1 MLFSVIIPTYNRE
14 TVIKRAIDSV
24 LCQSEK
30 DFELIIV
37 DDGSTDKTEDVVNS
51 YDDNR
56 IVYIQQAN
64 GGASSARNNGIMN
77 ARGKYISFLD
87 SDDIWY
93 PQILEMQ
100 KNKYE
105 SDTEISCVYSD
116 LESIAEDG
124 SHMLFW
130 NSTGIEGYIYAE
142 ALKQGSL
149 SPTIVLSAKKE
160 CFDKVGGFDLNF
172 PASQDDDMCFRLA
185 KYFKFGYIDIP
196 LAGVYVNSNDRISSS
211 SKKVSMGW
219 WMLWNKYEEDVLKY
233 CGNEVM
239 ANKYTQC
246 ARRFS
251 ICGNQVLMN
260 KALDKIYH
268 NGGSVSFLQKI
279 FLNLCCKGIVKGL
292 SDKVLN
298 KIM

>member
-1 MLFSVIIPTYNRE
+1 MLFSVIIPTYNRG
-14 TVIKRAIDSV
+14 TIIKRAIDSV

-30 DFELIIV
+30 DFELLIV
-37 DDGSTDKTEDVVNS
+37 DDGSTDNTEEIVNS

-56 IVYIQQAN
+56 IVFIKQNN
-64 GGASSARNNGIMN
+64 GGASSARNNGIKN

-93 PQILEMQ
+93 PQTLEMQ
-100 KNKYE
+100 KKKYD

-124 SHMLFW
+124 SHIPFW
-130 NSTGIEGYIYAE
+130 NPTGIEGYIYAD
-142 ALKQGSL
+142 ALRQGFL

-160 CFDKVGGFDLNF
+160 CFDKVGGFDLSF
-172 PASQDDDMCFRLA
+172 PASQDDDICFRLA

-196 LAGVYVNSNDRISSS
+196 LAGVYINSDDRISSS
-211 SKKVSMGW
+211 LRKVSLGW
-219 WMLWNKYEEDVLKY
+219 WMLWNKYEDDVVKY

-239 ANKYTQC
+239 ANKYSQC

-251 ICGNQVLMN
+251 ICGNSVLMN
-260 KALDKIYH
+260 KALDKIH
-268 NGGSVSFLQKI
+268 QNGGSVSF
-279 FLNLCCKGIVKGL
+279 FLKLFLTLCCKGLIKRL
-292 SDKVLN
+292 SDRILN
-298 KIM
+298 RMM